1 MTVYVEET
9 TVCGVAENSVTG
21 AGVVMA
27 GVGSTV
33 VDVENV
39 VVVVSAGASV
49 VVVVV
54 VVVVGTNDIGR
65 WTGLMPER

>member
-1 MTVYVEET
+1 MYVEET

-39 VVVVSAGASV
+39 VVSAGASV